1 MPWSLRMITYASVL
15 MVIGLAWMG
24 FRYFCTVKD
33 SGLKPGTQFRLLFSL
48 PVLLFLA
55 YPVGGHIQFWFTGS
69 FNLTGFPHFMIYL
82 FWYGVVFTGVSI
94 NWLILHDLFRPLVSR
109 FSGADPFRIRIIFA
123 VGFLILLSFTALWT
137 GGKMVW
143 DSNRI
148 SIQELT
154 YTMPAGEEFNESLT
168 IVHIADIHADEF
180 TRAETMGR
188 YVDVVNAAM
197 PDIVII
203 AGDLITSGEDHI
215 EAGAEAMSEIESTHG
230 VFFVMGD
237 HDYWVGSNLIEEVL
251 VRHGIMVLEDANAYI
266 DHGDER
272 IKITGV
278 TELYSRRIPAS
289 RLDELLYEE
298 GGESLHILGSH
309 QASERLIHE
318 AREAG
323 VHQLLGG
330 HTHGGQIRVPI
341 LFYPVTAARAETPYV
356 IGSWQMG
363 DMLLNIN
370 NGLGYT
376 LAPVRYNAPAQV
388 SVIRVGNM

>member
-1 MPWSLRMITYASVL
+1 MPWSLRMITYATVL
-15 MVIGLAWMG
+15 MVIGLVWMG
-24 FRYFCTVKD
+24 FRYFQTVKD
-33 SGLKPGTQFRLLFSL
+33 AELKPGTRFRLLFFL

-55 YPVGGHIQFWFTGS
+55 YPAGGHLQYWFTGS
-69 FNLTGFPHFMIYL
+69 FNRTGFPHFLIYL

-94 NWLILHDLFRPLVSR
+94 NWLILHDLFRPLISR
-109 FSGADPFRIRIIFA
+109 FSGAEPSRIRKIFA
-123 VGFLILLSFTALWT
+123 TGFLILLSFTTLWT
-137 GGKMVW
+137 ACRMIW

-148 SIQELT
+148 TTQELT
-154 YTMPAGEEFNESLT
+154 YTLPDGEGLNDPLT

-180 TRAETMGR
+180 TRPEMMNR

-215 EAGAEAMSEIESTHG
+215 EKGAEAISGIESTHG

-237 HDYWVGSNLIEEVL
+237 HDYWVGTNLIEEAL
-251 VRHGIMVLEDANAYI
+251 SRHGITVLEDANRFI
-266 DHGDER
+266 DHGDQR

-278 TELYSRRIPAS
+278 TELYSTRISAS

-298 GGESLHILGSH
+298 GGEILHILGSH

-323 VHQLLGG
+323 VHQLLAG
-330 HTHGGQIRVPI
+330 HTHGGQIRVP
-341 LFYPVTAARAETPYV
+341 LFFYPISAARAETPYV
-356 IGSWQMG
+356 KGSWQLD
-363 DMLLNIN
+363 DMLLNVN
-370 NGLGYT
+370 SGLGYT

-388 SVIRVGNM
+388 SVISINL